1 MRRKSVVSHSSS
13 TSLLQRRKRRTKLDR
28 HVDVFDL
35 TVMEPTPMMQEL
47 SSRSPLL
54 VRERTMTRKPMQTFT
69 SSSRMN
75 LRKSPIQSSALLP
88 IISLSSFADCKEK
101 LTQLTTSGARS
112 TVPLTPP
119 PLACPTVETKPTG
132 TRSARP
138 LIAPRSPLHHP
149 TIASQSTARPDQSQF
164 FCLMNTPMPSHRA
177 ANVSSPKKPINSTQ
191 QQLLV
196 PRSHPQFGRF
206 LTYLRL
212 QSFSRVK
219 RKNQQR
225 EEKPADPLEAVLMI
239 NYSRHNSQIFQSIS
253 HFSLDSLPT
262 NGSPTPTPKPRGQSL
277 APLRQLQR
285 STSNLINNP
294 RRASIN
300 KPSFFLTP
308 PLTPTEDPTC
318 ILTASSLLN
327 TPRNSL
333 ADESPGANPN
343 ELQPTD
349 DSSPQGSRRQQQV
362 SSTNIEFK
370 YRYE

>member
-1 MRRKSVVSHSSS
+1 
-13 TSLLQRRKRRTKLDR
+13 
-28 HVDVFDL
+28 
-35 TVMEPTPMMQEL
+35 MMQEL
-47 SSRSPLL
+47 STRSPLL

-75 LRKSPIQSSALLP
+75 LRKQPMQSSTLLP
-88 IISLSSFADCKEK
+88 IISLSSFANCKEK
-101 LTQLTTSGARS
+101 LIQLTTSGARS
-112 TVPLTPP
+112 TVPITPP
-119 PLACPTVETKPTG
+119 PLACPTIETKPIRA
-132 TRSARP
+132 RSARP

-149 TIASQSTARPDQSQF
+149 TIASQPTARPDQSQF

-177 ANVSSPKKPINSTQ
+177 ANLPSQKKTINSTQ

-225 EEKPADPLEAVLMI
+225 EEKPADPLEAVLMV
-239 NYSRHNSQIFQSIS
+239 NYSRHTSQIFQSIS
-253 HFSLDSLPT
+253 NFSLDSLPV
-262 NGSPTPTPKPRGQSL
+262 NGSPTPMSKPRGQSL
-277 APLRQLQR
+277 SPSRQLQR
-285 STSNLINNP
+285 STSNLISNP

-333 ADESPGANPN
+333 ADESLDAVSPN
-343 ELQPTD
+343 ELPLTD
-349 DSSPQGSRRQQQV
+349 NSCPQGSRRQQQV